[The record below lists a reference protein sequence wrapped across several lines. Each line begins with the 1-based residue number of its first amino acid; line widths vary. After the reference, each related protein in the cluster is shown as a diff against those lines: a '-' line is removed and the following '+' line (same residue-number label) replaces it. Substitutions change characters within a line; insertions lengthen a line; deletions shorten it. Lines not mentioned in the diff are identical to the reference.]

1 MGEDG
6 LHGEG
11 ILRGGD
17 APQAATTVGVRLTRG
32 PTQSGH
38 SAPEPFPCAICLID
52 TPPSEGATLRHWS
65 DRPAFVGRQRCP

>member
-17 APQAATTVGVRLTRG
+17 APEAATTVGVRLTRG
-32 PTQSGH
+32 STQSGH
-38 SAPEPFPCAICLID
+38 GEREPFP
-52 TPPSEGATLRHWS
+52 
-65 DRPAFVGRQRCP
+65 